1 MKRKELP
8 QNLISPTWVDLGSD
22 ELRLL
27 LLERFDHSPGQ
38 YDGNDRKLY
47 LPRARAQSRIALTFD
62 GNEIVAV
69 EPGQAFEDAEWRR
82 VSQEI
87 ERSILVGTPK
97 TGRDYSFSSFPVRG
111 SWRGRRSG
119 VQILPAPDGA
129 PRAAG
134 ADDPFILEFP
144 IKGSDLWFIANHRRI
159 REHRNLT
166 LLLNAL
172 LAGRTSC
179 LPQRPRH
186 LWAMVPP
193 YEGKP
198 SGWRA
203 RLAMCPASRAVAKV
217 WGSLIKFCSRGGP
230 PPAPQHQMGA
240 GIVLRPARSPRA

>member
-172 LAGRTSC
+172 RQDGRAASPNDPTTFGRWSHPTKASPAGGGRGLRC
-179 LPQRPRH
+179 ARRAAR
-186 LWAMVPP
+186 WRR
-193 YEGKP
+193 
-198 SGWRA
+198 SG
-203 RLAMCPASRAVAKV
+203 AV
-217 WGSLIKFCSRGGP
+217 
-230 PPAPQHQMGA
+230 
-240 GIVLRPARSPRA
+240 